1 MFLKY
6 YQLHEQPF
14 GVTPDPRYLYLSQT
28 HREALASLIY
38 GIETGRGILALIG
51 KPGMGKTTLLFQL
64 LERWRSSARTIF
76 FFQTQ
81 CDSRELLRY
90 LLSDMGV
97 DSQTLDPVQM
107 HAQLKE
113 VLMQEAQAGRR
124 VVLFI
129 DEAQNLEDSVL
140 ESVRLLS
147 DFETASTKLLQIV
160 LAGQPELAGKLVRPG
175 LAQLRQRVSIISRL
189 QPFTPAESNDYIQ
202 HRLLI
207 AGYKG
212 STLFTPQ
219 ARAMLVDQGE
229 GIPRK
234 INNLC
239 FNALSL
245 GYALNRKPIDHSIMQ
260 EVIADLDVAP
270 LIMEQHASRAP
281 IAAESPASTPPLSSR
296 VETSRASRWAFRA
309 IGLAGMFVLAGS
321 FSVSVYHKPVG
332 IQPDRNADEITQPE
346 TLTVVV
352 EPKETLSQISLR
364 YLGRFDANLYKE
376 ICGLNPE
383 LVDPN
388 LIQAGQQIR
397 LPRPPGGPRGAAT
410 KGGDGEAGQD
420 GEFKRVRV
428 VQHE

>member
-1 MFLKY
+1 MFLEY
-6 YQLHEQPF
+6 YQLQEQPF

-76 FFQTQ
+76 LFQTQ
-81 CDSRELLRY
+81 CESRELLRY

-97 DSQTLDPVQM
+97 DNQTQDPVQM
-107 HAQLKE
+107 HFQLKE
-113 VLMQEAQAGRR
+113 VLLHEAQAGKR

-129 DEAQNLEDSVL
+129 DEAQNLQDSVL

-147 DFETASTKLLQIV
+147 DFETPSSKLLQIV
-160 LAGQPELAGKLVRPG
+160 LAGQPEFAGKLVRPG

-189 QPFTPAESNDYIQ
+189 QPFTPAESNDYIE
-202 HRLLI
+202 HRLLM
-207 AGYKG
+207 AGFQG
-212 STLFTPQ
+212 SPLFTPQ
-219 ARAMLVDQGE
+219 ALAMLVDQGE

-260 EVIADLDVAP
+260 EVIADLDVGPLVVERRASPAP
-270 LIMEQHASRAP
+270 VRTDY
-281 IAAESPASTPPLSSR
+281 PASTPPLSSPVGTNR
-296 VETSRASRWAFRA
+296 VSRWAFRA
-309 IGLAGMFVLAGS
+309 IALAGMFVLAGS
-321 FSVSVYHKPVG
+321 FSVSVYDRPLR
-332 IQPDRNADEITQPE
+332 IQPDLSVDEPVPPQ

-383 LVDPN
+383 LIDPN
-388 LIQAGQQIR
+388 LIHAGQQIR
-397 LPRPPGGPRGAAT
+397 LPSLPSEARVFTGG
-410 KGGDGEAGQD
+410 GEAGEARQD
-420 GEFKRVRV
+420 GGFSGAGSVH
-428 VQHE
+428 HE